1 MCEIISRHGK
11 DNEKE
16 NKKYSVVE
24 KKCGVC
30 GGGKRKRGDQKE
42 RIPRAAGEYRTK
54 AHGHQ
59 VFCHQYRVYDND
71 TD

>member
-24 KKCGVC
+24 KKCGVW

-42 RIPRAAGEYRTK
+42 RIPRAAGKDGTEL
-54 AHGHQ
+54 HWHQ
-59 VFCHQYRVYDND
+59 VFSHQYRVYDN
-71 TD
+71 